1 MGLSLMWW
9 VWWGSRL
16 GRLVRVASGG
26 FGVLAT
32 VVLRFFLV
40 LYYFYMYLCDDD
52 ICTDADID
60 EAVASDDIIENI
72 MDNFITINSDSGVA
86 SYSLTD
92 DDLELVA
99 ESM

>member
-1 MGLSLMWW
+1 MLVLLRVSRFRSSLWWWVVWGLSPI
-9 VWWGSRL
+9 
-16 GRLVRVASGG
+16 
-26 FGVLAT
+26 
-32 VVLRFFLV
+32 LV
-40 LYYFYMYLCDDD
+40 LYYFCMYLCDDD

-72 MDNFITINSDSGVA
+72 MDNFVTITPASGVA

>member
-1 MGLSLMWW
+1 M
-9 VWWGSRL
+9 
-16 GRLVRVASGG
+16 AFG
-26 FGVLAT
+26 FLAT

-40 LYYFYMYLCDDD
+40 LYYFFMYLCDHD

-72 MDNFITINSDSGVA
+72 MDNFVTINPASGVA

-92 DDLELVA
+92 DDLGGVSHFHL
-99 ESM
+99 